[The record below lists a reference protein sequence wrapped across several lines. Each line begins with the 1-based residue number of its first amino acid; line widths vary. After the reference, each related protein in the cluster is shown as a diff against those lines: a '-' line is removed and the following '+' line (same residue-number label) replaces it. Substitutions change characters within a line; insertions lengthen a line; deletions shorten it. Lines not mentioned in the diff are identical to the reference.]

1 MNNAEIGSEE
11 YEFYKAQWEAVS
23 KVVDEKQ
30 AEILEGTKEWAEA
43 IKATIENEF
52 AKLADIMEDSLTGGL
67 SFDEIETSM
76 ERRESL
82 QEEYLTTTNKIY
94 ETSKL
99 MRTAQKAIDETE
111 DSIAKKKLNNFV
123 KETQQLQNQGKLSKY
138 ELEIQ

>member
-1 MNNAEIGSEE
+1 MNSAKNSEE

-30 AEILEGTKEWAEA
+30 AEILEGTKEWAKA
-43 IKATIENEF
+43 IKAEVENEF

-94 ETSKL
+94 ETTKL
-99 MRTAQKAIDETE
+99 MRTAQKAIDESE